1 MIIQLAI
8 FVGVPVLTFIW
19 CTRLDARHAQ
29 VVIAMMVSVLLIVG
43 GTMLAIGWDR

>member
-8 FVGVPVLTFIW
+8 FVGIPVLAFIW

-29 VVIAMMVSVLLIVG
+29 VVITMMVSALLIVG
-43 GTMLAIGWDR
+43 GIMLAIGWDR